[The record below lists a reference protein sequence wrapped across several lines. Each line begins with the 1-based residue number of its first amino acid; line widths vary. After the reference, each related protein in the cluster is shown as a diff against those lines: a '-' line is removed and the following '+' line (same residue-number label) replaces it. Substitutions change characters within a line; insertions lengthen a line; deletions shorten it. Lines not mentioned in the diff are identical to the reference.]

1 MPAMRLLA
9 LLIAAAALAGCA
21 SMPPVQALQLGASRV
36 AYVRAGAG
44 QPVAVFQSGLGDGM
58 NVWAEVI
65 RRVAPGTAV
74 FAYDRVGY
82 GGSTVAPTAPRRDPC
97 TIARELHD
105 TLQAAGV
112 PPPYVLVGHS
122 IGGLYQ
128 YAYAKLYPAEVAA
141 VLLVDPTHP
150 DHWVRMQKEAPA
162 SARLVGGMRATV
174 FGPAM
179 RAEFDAQASSDCA
192 AQLQAAPATAMPV
205 RLLVRSSFGLAE
217 TGAFETLVR
226 RLEAEWP
233 QLMPGATRRQ
243 VEGAGHYIQKD
254 RPEVVAEEL
263 GALMR
268 GVRGPRP

>member
-1 MPAMRLLA
+1 MRLLA
-9 LLIAAAALAGCA
+9 ATLIAAAALAGCA
-21 SMPPVQALQLGASRV
+21 SMPPAQTLQLGASRV
-36 AYVRAGAG
+36 AYARAGAG

-65 RRVAPGTAV
+65 HRVAPGIAV

-97 TIARELHD
+97 TIVRELHD

-128 YAYAKLYPAEVAA
+128 YAYARLYPDEVAA
-141 VLLVDPTHP
+141 VLLLDPTHP
-150 DHWVRMQKEAPA
+150 DHWARMQREAPA
-162 SARLVGGMRATV
+162 SARLINGMRATV
-174 FGPAM
+174 FTATV
-179 RAEFDAQASSDCA
+179 RAEFDAQAGCA
-192 AQLQAAPATAMPV
+192 NELRARPAPQMPV

-217 TGAFETLVR
+217 PPAFEALVR

-233 QLMPGATRRQ
+233 ALMPGTTRRQ

-254 RPEVVAEEL
+254 RPDVVADEL
-263 GALMR
+263 KAL
-268 GVRGPRP
+268 VRPLPAPGP

>member
-1 MPAMRLLA
+1 MRFLFLLA
-9 LLIAAAALAGCA
+9 IASSLAGCA
-21 SMPPVQALQLGASRV
+21 SMPPTQTLQLGASRV
-36 AYVRAGAG
+36 AYARAGNG

-58 NVWAEVI
+58 DVWAPVI
-65 RRVAPGTAV
+65 HRVAPGTAV

-82 GGSTVAPTAPRRDPC
+82 GASTVVPTAPRRDPC

-128 YAYAKLYPAEVAA
+128 YAFAKLYPDEVAA

-150 DHWVRMQKEAPA
+150 DHWARMQREAPA
-162 SARLVGGMRATV
+162 SARLINGMRATV
-174 FGPAM
+174 FTATV
-179 RAEFDAQASSDCA
+179 RAEFDAQAGCA
-192 AQLQAAPATAMPV
+192 DELAARAPTHMPV

-217 TGAFETLVR
+217 PPAFEALVR

-233 QLMPGATRRQ
+233 TLMPGTTRRQ

-254 RPEVVAEEL
+254 SPDVVADEL
-263 GALMR
+263 KALIQALPAR
-268 GVRGPRP
+268 KPAQI